1 MKKILRKVCAISI
14 VTSFLSPMMLNGT
27 SIVAE
32 TAGSNNYINN
42 ESELSNSSMETSTNE
57 IINDTSVSSSEEG
70 ELLIEETEESSMILD
85 SSNEKASSS
94 QETYSSETN
103 EGTIE
108 SSMESIIEEE
118 KAIESSAE
126 ETPEGEKTIYSVNDI
141 VSSAP
146 SGMRIQNILQ
156 TPNVTKNGFTN
167 EAEVVTNTVTNTDV
181 VFITKDIQNQ
191 LGVLWSDKNYKMD
204 ITKDFEIE
212 MKMFFGNDGDNA
224 SDGMT
229 FTLHNPGNDSSA
241 YDSDGQAIVSGEAG
255 GSLGVM
261 GRSDK
266 KSDKPWEMAVKN
278 SFTIEF
284 DTHVNESGL
293 DRGIYGN
300 HKKNGFHIANYYPG
314 EYSSYETGRR
324 IVPALYH
331 NDPIYYRK
339 GSSPSNNL
347 WHNFSIKYNAEQQQL
362 TYIFDGAVR
371 TAKLDLSKLDLNSAE
386 NNSLLFWGFTGST
399 GDKSSPQALVFT
411 KITDFGNESTN
422 LEIETNTPDIFLGT
436 KSKELEP
443 KDFIKTVKLGEEEVS
458 KEDYYVE
465 FVEEPDTSEL
475 GASETNLKITLK
487 NNTTKNEVVKSEAN
501 IVWGSTLVSL
511 SDDLSKS
518 DLSVSLLDGIDGIPY
533 LNANKG
539 TGFSI
544 SPLSSNLYFS
554 IYRTNMDNNLL
565 TINGNSGNNQMD
577 LLNSLNKSFDELN
590 LQHGDVVAYST
601 EKNVENQ
608 KGNNTWVSRNNE
620 LVKETEGY
628 DEAFYEIS
636 KGGYRLLH
644 VNQFDIEDN
653 MKLNYGTSE
662 EEFINKIIIFPD
674 TIIEKEDFSF
684 HYVKSSGGSTGPQE
698 GVITISEKLVS
709 GGTFSMDYPVK
720 FTINSRINEW
730 ATEINDDKNI
740 LIEEKISDF
749 EYDTFYTP
757 NPEKYIEKDGEL
769 YKYKGYIDDADEFHE
784 SLPVPV
790 KNGLFK
796 YEYKY
801 EKADKYINVTI
812 PTEIV
817 FGTFDNIED
826 VISNKYEIKNNSE
839 ELATA
844 VSLDSFTRVNSGVRL
859 LSYGDKPD
867 KKIDSARLNLLIDD
881 EAKISGLNE
890 AIFDT
895 PLANIEPKG
904 IIRLKIEGN
913 YYNKTSKINI
923 VEYQT
928 KLKFRAIARN

>member
-32 TAGSNNYINN
+32 TAGINNYINN

-85 SSNEKASSS
+85 SSNEKEANS

-103 EGTIE
+103 ESIIE
-108 SSMESIIEEE
+108 SSTESIIEEE
-118 KAIESSAE
+118 KTIESSAE

-347 WHNFSIKYNAEQQQL
+347 WHNFSVKYNAEQQQL

-465 FVEEPDTSEL
+465 FVEEPNTSEL
-475 GASETNLKITLK
+475 GASETNLKVTLK

-565 TINGNSGNNQMD
+565 AINGNSGNSQMD

-590 LQHGDVVAYST
+590 LQYGDVVVYST

-662 EEFINKIIIFPD
+662 EEFINKMIIFPD
-674 TIIEKEDFSF
+674 TITEKEDFSF

-698 GVITISEKLVS
+698 GVITITEKLVS

-730 ATEINDDKNI
+730 ATEIDDDKNI
-740 LIEEKISDF
+740 LSEKKISDF

-769 YKYKGYIDDADEFHE
+769 YRYKGYIDDADEFHE

-790 KNGLFK
+790 KNGLFE

-801 EKADKYINVTI
+801 EKADKYINITI

-826 VISNKYEIKNNSE
+826 VISNNYEIKNNSE
-839 ELATA
+839 GVATA

-859 LSYGDKPD
+859 LSNGDEPD